1 MYKCVVIFVYG
12 YEDGDSN
19 FGKVEMTIVIIIFI
33 SRCKAHDQYISTH
46 LSAKDLKPNLL
57 YTNFINVLK

>member
-1 MYKCVVIFVYG
+1 MAMRMEIQ
-12 YEDGDSN
+12 N
-19 FGKVEMTIVIIIFI
+19 FGKAEIIMVIIIFI

-46 LSAKDLKPNLL
+46 LSEMYTKDLEPYLL